1 MAGVRDQRYDC
12 RTRAAL
18 AFGLERG
25 RDQERSPG
33 NRTGGAGEKTNRHK
47 VRRVV
52 ESPVETRLAASSPHR
67 DGASPVSTQNVTR
80 TPSCAANGIP
90 TVVPGPKKSPKAPS
104 GISSCFRL
112 VRGTAVASVQLLTFA
127 PVQILATLPLA
138 CWSGGTGSWLTLTA
152 KFAPGLLRL
161 KMLKNSANGL
171 ICQRSPILKG
181 RVTRRSVWM

>member
-80 TPSCAANGIP
+80 TPTCAANGIP
-90 TVVPGPKKSPKAPS
+90 TVVPGPKKSPKPPA

-112 VRGTAVASVQLLTFA
+112 VTGIYRLGSQVGKSPQIVVA
-127 PVQILATLPLA
+127 LPLA
-138 CWSGGTGSWLTLTA
+138 ISFGISGSA
-152 KFAPGLLRL
+152 A
-161 KMLKNSANGL
+161 MLA
-171 ICQRSPILKG
+171 
-181 RVTRRSVWM
+181 M